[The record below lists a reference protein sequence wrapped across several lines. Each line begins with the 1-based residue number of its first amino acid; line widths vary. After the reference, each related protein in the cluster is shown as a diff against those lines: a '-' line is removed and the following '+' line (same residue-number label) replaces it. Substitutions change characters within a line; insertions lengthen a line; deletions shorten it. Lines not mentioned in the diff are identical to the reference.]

1 MAVGS
6 KYIGQ
11 PFGEPIERERSDVIP
26 VNASVNVTT
35 VNNIAL
41 SRAIGVII
49 LANRLKAIMRNKLTL
64 AFVTIFSL
72 LSLCVSHK
80 AQEVRRVTYNGVSV
94 DVVVDRPA
102 NYFVDVLIAYPG
114 TVASDSEIVPAARNI
129 VARTKE
135 ITNRTDMLIV
145 GVAYPQQGLLF
156 GDGIREAEA
165 ALLWVKE
172 KARKDLKRKV
182 RKIFL
187 IGHSQGGYMV
197 TRLNTM
203 HATDGVISN
212 APGPLNLVYR
222 CGLEESGQIPPGAVC
237 TLLRNTYGTTTVN
250 PAAYMARSLLSF
262 TEGHRSDI
270 LFVQGLADSPIQL
283 FSWPTFKQQMTDC
296 TACQSRQ
303 FVDIPG
309 GGHTSLF
316 ESPVA
321 IQAYNEFLNR

>member
-1 MAVGS
+1 ML
-6 KYIGQ
+6 I
-11 PFGEPIERERSDVIP
+11 RP
-26 VNASVNVTT
+26 VRR
-35 VNNIAL
+35 L
-41 SRAIGVII
+41 SRRAAAIFFWAFCRQAASNYGSRSISKNMRSRFVLTVSILVII
-49 LANRLKAIMRNKLTL
+49 LLPNRAYR
-64 AFVTIFSL
+64 
-72 LSLCVSHK
+72 
-80 AQEVRRVTYNGVSV
+80 AQEVRRIAYDGISV
-94 DVVVDRPA
+94 DVVIDRPA
-102 NYFVDVLIAYPG
+102 NYFVDVLITFPG
-114 TVASDSEIVPAARNI
+114 TVASDDQIIPAARNI
-129 VARTKE
+129 LERTKE
-135 ITNRTDMLIV
+135 ITNRTDMMIV
-145 GVAYPQQGLLF
+145 SVAYPQEGRLM
-156 GDGIREAEA
+156 GDSVREAEA

-172 KARKDLKRKV
+172 KSRKELRRKV

-203 HATDGVISN
+203 HPTDGVISN

-222 CGLEESGQIPPGAVC
+222 CGLEESGQIPLGAVC

-303 FVDIPG
+303 FVEIAG

-316 ESPVA
+316 DSPEA
-321 IQAYNEFLNR
+321 IAVYNAFINR

>member
-1 MAVGS
+1 MTNFVTRSIMLSAVA
-6 KYIGQ
+6 
-11 PFGEPIERERSDVIP
+11 VCALLM
-26 VNASVNVTT
+26 VTNVT
-35 VNNIAL
+35 
-41 SRAIGVII
+41 
-49 LANRLKAIMRNKLTL
+49 
-64 AFVTIFSL
+64 
-72 LSLCVSHK
+72 
-80 AQEVRRVTYNGVSV
+80 AQELRRVTYGGVTV

-114 TVASDSEIVPAARNI
+114 TVATDAEIVPAARNI

-135 ITNRTDMLIV
+135 ITNRTDMMII
-145 GVAYPQQGLLF
+145 GVAYPQQGLLL

-203 HATDGVISN
+203 HPTDGVISN

-222 CGLEESGQIPPGAVC
+222 CGLEEMGQIQPSAVC
-237 TLLRNTYGTTTVN
+237 NLLRQTYGTTTAN
-250 PAAYMARSLLSF
+250 PAAYMARSLLNF
-262 TEGHRSDI
+262 TGGHRSDI
-270 LFVQGLADSPIQL
+270 LFVQGLQDSPIQL
-283 FSWPTFKQQMTDC
+283 FSWPTFKQQMMDC
-296 TACQSRQ
+296 TTCQSRQ
-303 FVDIPG
+303 FVEIAG

-316 ESPVA
+316 DSPTA
-321 IQAYNEFLNR
+321 ITAYNAFINR

>member
-1 MAVGS
+1 MRTKFSAAVA
-6 KYIGQ
+6 
-11 PFGEPIERERSDVIP
+11 VI
-26 VNASVNVTT
+26 
-35 VNNIAL
+35 
-41 SRAIGVII
+41 
-49 LANRLKAIMRNKLTL
+49 
-64 AFVTIFSL
+64 AFVL
-72 LSLCVSHK
+72 GLCVSHD
-80 AQEVRRVTYNGVSV
+80 AHEVRRITHNGVNV
-94 DVVVDRPA
+94 DVVIDKPA
-102 NYFVDVLIAYPG
+102 NYFVDVVIAFPG
-114 TVASDSEIVPAARNI
+114 TVASDTEIVPAAMNI
-129 VARTKE
+129 VARAKE
-135 ITNRTDMLIV
+135 ITTRTDMMFV
-145 GVAYPQQGLLF
+145 GVAYPQQGLLL

-203 HATDGVISN
+203 HPTDGVISN

-222 CGLEESGQIPPGAVC
+222 CGLEESGQIPPSAVC
-237 TLLRNTYGTTTVN
+237 NLLRQTYGTTTAN
-250 PAAYMARSLLSF
+250 PSAYMARSLLNF
-262 TEGHRSDI
+262 TNGHRSDI